1 MPTYNNI
8 SVTPNSGTGNKSL
21 TISASPNTGRND
33 RSAGFSLRG
42 TGNYSGTSS
51 SNSLIVTQSGAGSQF
66 LITTNASTN
75 AFPAAG
81 GTITYTGTSNL
92 ATLTLGSSTLD
103 ALLTSAM
110 INEVQVTKTQL
121 QSGYSIP
128 NDPGKTLAYPITI
141 EFTIPENTSTSSAV
155 TYTGSIGGQALTV
168 VQSAAGVSLSFSRN
182 SVTVNADGETIVGEA
197 VTVNAPS
204 GTSWEIVVDA

>member
-21 TISASPNTGRND
+21 TVSASPNTGRND

-66 LITTNASTN
+66 LVTTNASTN

-92 ATLTLGSSTLD
+92 ATLTLGTGTLD

-110 INEVQVTKTQL
+110 INETQVTKTQL

-128 NDPGKTLAYPITI
+128 NDPGKTLAYPVTI
-141 EFTIPENTSTSSAV
+141 EFTIPANSSTSSTV

-182 SVTVNADGETIVGEA
+182 SVTVNADGQTIVGEA